1 MKIKEDDKS
10 QVNAFLENQSQTYTR
25 GTDFSESASSVQIS
39 KACLRPYCQTYSGYL
54 SVSCLHSVDEK
65 VCKLDQHK
73 RTCSQCGDSSSNPIV
88 ANQFPLC
95 AVCHEKGWPYKSF
108 TVIAKRTY
116 AKRAKINN
124 DGGEADEDVIEEI
137 ETRDNN
143 DNDNDDNDEMN
154 EHVND
159 EDIENVNE
167 AESNT
172 LQDNNLAGIIVETD
186 LVSGSKKRNKRS
198 KKTAAKNLVCNSDID
213 FLNMHGTGEF
223 SSLPCN
229 DISNME
235 LLKKLENRVRNK

>member
-1 MKIKEDDKS
+1 MW
-10 QVNAFLENQSQTYTR
+10 R
-25 GTDFSESASSVQIS
+25 
-39 KACLRPYCQTYSGYL
+39 
-54 SVSCLHSVDEK
+54 
-65 VCKLDQHK
+65 
-73 RTCSQCGDSSSNPIV
+73 
-88 ANQFPLC
+88 
-95 AVCHEKGWPYKSF
+95 CHEKGWPYKSF

-124 DGGEADEDVIEEI
+124 DGGEADEDEDVIEEI

-186 LVSGSKKRNKRS
+186 LVSGSKKRNQGS
-198 KKTAAKNLVCNSDID
+198 QKTAAKNLVCNSDID
-213 FLNMHGTGEF
+213 CLNIHGTGEF
-223 SSLPCN
+223 SLLPCN
-229 DISNME
+229 DISKME
-235 LLKKLENRVRNK
+235 KVEETRK